1 MNVIMNTIII
11 PTTAVI
17 LKARRRIR
25 RSRCESPLGLV
36 AISNRKPR
44 CFPPCFAQPALER
57 KRRAQ
62 HDVLKT
68 ILFQVFLF
76 AIVLAVVPVYAAFED
91 IGWSART
98 QGFGNA
104 FSALADEGSIMYYN
118 PAGLSVVPWKQLS
131 GGTGL
136 PLVGL
141 SDGSI
146 ISRSFAS
153 YVHPLRDIGTLG
165 IGWSTLNCASAYQEN
180 IFLASWGRLTTKN
193 LGIGLGLRG
202 YLNSYQKFP
211 AGDPLLEKIKSAQ
224 GFGFDTGLYWFGAPY
239 CFAASVLNVN
249 QPNIGLG
256 TNQYMPLTVKAGAAY
271 RGLIT
276 NFAVD
281 FTYKKSDF
289 IFTAGAEEWFKR
301 KTIAARIGVGMG
313 TRDFKQISCGFS
325 YFGRARQF
333 DYAWVYP
340 VSGMRAGGGSH
351 YLGVTMH
358 IGAPPKESYLPA
370 GFSPEEMAL
379 EESEKAERERISR
392 LENYISEA
400 RSALENG
407 DYRSALHTYT
417 MAYEL
422 APGDPTIKA
431 MWTKLGKI
439 VTVYPEVAGST
450 KKDRLIRLGVDN
462 YLTGNGRTS
471 LNAARYAS
479 ELYGD
484 RPINELLMVL
494 QEEYPDLAQGYEK
507 TGGMNLVEQKLFRAL
522 NSIYEGSY
530 DRAIAECN
538 DVLAL
543 EPDNGTALMRLGS
556 AYYLLGDDVRA
567 REVWERALDLNPENK
582 ELIKYLKSVGG
593 RTTPRKPQPE
603 HEPEKPKSVQ
613 PALPGIPATGETVTP
628 VTDAEKLQLKK
639 TFFNQGMELYNDMK
653 YKEAIDSF
661 QKVLVLDP
669 DHTASRT
676 RVRMAREKLA
686 LPESERIA
694 AYKKECWARGT
705 DYYNQGK
712 WAESAKEF
720 RRILRVDP
728 NHAPSK
734 RLLSECESN
743 LGK

>member
-1 MNVIMNTIII
+1 MNLQRIAHLTLFLLLIIFV
-11 PTTAVI
+11 T
-17 LKARRRIR
+17 
-25 RSRCESPLGLV
+25 PL
-36 AISNRKPR
+36 
-44 CFPPCFAQPALER
+44 
-57 KRRAQ
+57 
-62 HDVLKT
+62 
-68 ILFQVFLF
+68 
-76 AIVLAVVPVYAAFED
+76 YAAFED

-98 QGFGNA
+98 QGLGNA

-131 GGTGL
+131 GGAGL

-153 YVHPLRDIGTLG
+153 YVHPLENLGTLG

-211 AGDPLLEKIKSAQ
+211 PDDRLLSRIKSAQ
-224 GFGFDTGLYWFGAPY
+224 GFGFDTGLYWFGTPY
-239 CFAASVLNVN
+239 CFAVSVLNVN
-249 QPNIGLG
+249 QPNIGLEA
-256 TNQYMPLTVKAGAAY
+256 NEYIPLTVKAGAAY

-281 FTYKKSDF
+281 FTYEKPDF
-289 IFTAGAEEWFKR
+289 MFTAGAEEWFKR

-313 TRDFKQISCGFS
+313 TRSFKQISCGFS
-325 YFGRARQF
+325 YFGRTWEI

-379 EESEKAERERISR
+379 EEAEEAERERISR

-400 RSALENG
+400 RSALERG

-422 APGDPTIKA
+422 APDDPTIKA
-431 MWTKLGKI
+431 MFTKLGKI
-439 VTVYPEVAGST
+439 VTVYPEVTGST
-450 KKDRLIRLGVDN
+450 KKDRLVRLGVDN
-462 YLTGNGRTS
+462 YLAGNGRTS
-471 LNAARYAS
+471 LNALRYAS

-484 RPINELLMVL
+484 RPISELLMVI
-494 QEEYPDLAQGYEK
+494 QEEYPDLAQAYEK
-507 TGGMNLVEQKLFRAL
+507 TGGMNLVEQKLFRSL
-522 NSIYEGSY
+522 SSIYEGSY

-538 DVLAL
+538 DVLVL
-543 EPDNGTALMRLGS
+543 EPDNVTALMRLGS
-556 AYYLLGDDVRA
+556 AYYLLGDDARA
-567 REVWERALDLNPENK
+567 REVWEKALDLDPENK
-582 ELIKYLKSVGG
+582 ELIRYLKRVGG
-593 RTTPRKPQPE
+593 RTTPGKPQPE
-603 HEPEKPKSVQ
+603 HEPEKPKSIQ
-613 PALPGIPATGETVTP
+613 PALPGMPATGETGAP
-628 VTDAEKLQLKK
+628 VTDKEKRQLKK
-639 TFFNQGMELYNDMK
+639 TFFNQGIELYNDMK

-661 QKVLVLDP
+661 QKVLSLDP
-669 DHTASRT
+669 NHTASRT
-676 RVRMAREKLA
+676 RIRMAREKLA
-686 LPESERIA
+686 LPESKRITT
-694 AYKKECWARGT
+694 YKKECWARGT
-705 DYYNQGK
+705 NYYKHGK
-712 WAESAKEF
+712 WAKAAKEF

-734 RLLSECESN
+734 RLLRECELH